1 MEQEWLRHCN
11 PSRGRR
17 MQARMCC
24 RQRPAG
30 KCHRL
35 AHTPVPNAT
44 KGGGPCSCPGDT
56 GSPSPAPP
64 CLQGSANPNLA
75 ASLLP
80 PQLHCPCSLFLCPCQ
95 TQGYFC
101 ARHPG
106 FRSSGNP
113 PAPPKAWGQRSR
125 GSLAQGSHLGAL
137 HPKQPLAQAPPAALQ
152 TPAPNTPRDGGTN
165 GGPAGWHTAPERSR
179 TRNTSPKRNSHFSS
193 ATQANASEM
202 MLERERSQGR
212 PPAPPQRGQV
222 TALSQR
228 HRVAFSS
235 LSQLG
240 TSCFQGSA
248 HLNARPPHFHRSSAS
263 TRGVVVGGGADFAIP
278 SLQALGKRHIFTG
291 AG

>member
-1 MEQEWLRHCN
+1 
-11 PSRGRR
+11 

-95 TQGYFC
+95 TQSYFC

-165 GGPAGWHTAPERSR
+165 GGPTGWHTAPERSR
-179 TRNTSPKRNSHFSS
+179 TRNTSPKRKITFQLCHPSQCQRDDAREGAQPRAATSS
-193 ATQANASEM
+193 S
-202 MLERERSQGR
+202 
-212 PPAPPQRGQV
+212 PARAGDSSV
-222 TALSQR
+222 TAAQGGIFF
-228 HRVAFSS
+228 AFPAGHKLLPGLCTPQHSPAS
-235 LSQLG
+235 FPQEKFSIH
-240 TSCFQGSA
+240 TGSV
-248 HLNARPPHFHRSSAS
+248 
-263 TRGVVVGGGADFAIP
+263 GGGGADFAIP